1 MNFQIVFLIL
11 GFFLVCGLTALSTI
25 LLYSPWRHQA
35 VVGLSRIG
43 GFSTSDTNYVHSLTS
58 SLSEILKRILPF
70 VIPASCFL
78 ILSFL
83 FMPASPAWVGITPTG
98 SGDSSYAGF
107 LLIHVGKALGIIV
120 PLLIGVAYL
129 TLLERKVMAS
139 IQRRKGP
146 NVVGLYGL
154 LQPLADGLKLFL
166 KESILPAGAH
176 NGMFILSPILTF
188 FLAVIG
194 WAAVP
199 FDEGFVYA
207 EINIGILYIFAV
219 SSLGVYGVICSGW
232 SSNTKYSF
240 LGALRSSAQMIS
252 YEIGIGFILLLVFL
266 LVGSLNL
273 TDIVIAQEQGWFF
286 IPLFPAIMI
295 WLVCILA
302 ETNRAPFDLPEA
314 EAELVAGYFTEYS
327 AIGFALFFLGEYSN
341 MILMSS
347 LTAILFFGGWLGPFL
362 PGSIW
367 FGFKVVCVLF
377 GFIWV
382 RAAFPRYRFDQLM
395 ALGWKVFLPFLLGY
409 YMWVAGFLYTLD
421 WLPN

>member
-1 MNFQIVFLIL
+1 MELTTLLFTCLLLVL
-11 GFFLVCGLTALSTI
+11 GMGLALVTGVLLSPQ
-25 LLYSPWRHQA
+25 LRLQA
-35 VVGLSRIG
+35 VLS
-43 GFSTSDTNYVHSLTS
+43 TS
-58 SLSEILKRILPF
+58 SLFQLSSLDTEYLKSFTYTVSEILKRVLLLVPGLLVAIL
-70 VIPASCFL
+70 FL
-78 ILSFL
+78 WLGPVTLPSVSLSFL
-83 FMPASPAWVGITPTG
+83 GINI
-98 SGDSSYAGF
+98 A
-107 LLIHVGKALGIIV
+107 KALAMIV

-139 IQRRKGP
+139 MQRRKGP

-166 KESILPAGAH
+166 KESIIPSGAH
-176 NGMFILSPILTF
+176 KGIFILSPILTF
-188 FLAVIG
+188 FLAVMG

-199 FDEGFVYA
+199 FGEGMVYA
-207 EINIGILYIFAV
+207 DINIGILYIFAV

-252 YEIGIGFILLLVFL
+252 YEIGMGFILLLVFL

-273 TDIVIAQEQGWFF
+273 TDIVLAQQGGWFCF
-286 IPLFPAIMI
+286 PLFPATLI

-327 AIGFALFFLGEYSN
+327 AMGFALFFLGEYSN

-347 LTAILFFGGWLGPFL
+347 LTIVCFFGGWLGPWIL
-362 PGSIW
+362 PGFLW
-367 FGFKVVCVLF
+367 YGFKVVCVLF

-382 RAAFPRYRFDQLM
+382 RSAFPRYRFDQLIY
-395 ALGWKVFLPFLLGY
+395 LGWKTFLPFLLGY
-409 YMWVAGFLYTLD
+409 YMFVAGLLYALD

>member
-1 MNFQIVFLIL
+1 MNFQTVLLIL

-25 LLYSPWRHQA
+25 LLVPTMRYQA
-35 VVGLSRIG
+35 VLNVSRVAGI
-43 GFSTSDTNYVHSLTS
+43 SNSDTHYVHSFTS
-58 SLSEILKRILPF
+58 SLAEILKRILPF
-70 VIPASCFL
+70 AVPAFCL
-78 ILSFL
+78 GLLSFFL
-83 FMPASPAWVGITPTG
+83 LPSSPAWVGISPSS
-98 SGDSSYAGF
+98 SGYAGF
-107 LLIHVGKALGIIV
+107 LLINIGKALGIIV

-139 IQRRKGP
+139 MQRRKGP

-176 NGMFILSPILTF
+176 KGIFILSPILTF

-240 LGALRSSAQMIS
+240 IGALRSSAQIIS

-273 TDIVIAQEQGWFF
+273 TDIVLAQEQGWFF

-327 AIGFALFFLGEYSN
+327 AMGFALFFLGEYSN

-347 LTAILFFGGWLGPFL
+347 LTIILFFGGWLGPLL

-382 RAAFPRYRFDQLM
+382 RAAFPRYRFDQLIY
-395 ALGWKVFLPFLLGY
+395 LGWKCFLPFLLGY